1 MNIIVIVLSIH
12 LVAMTVVSATACT
25 AMNVAMPEF
34 RANPTLKGF
43 ASASYSQVSYWF
55 CVCFLKT

>member
-1 MNIIVIVLSIH
+1 MIVLSIH

-25 AMNVAMPEF
+25 AMIFAMPEF

-43 ASASYSQVSYWF
+43 ASASYSQVS
-55 CVCFLKT
+55 